1 MSRRAA
7 CILAASL
14 AVLTLGGCVN
24 LAPAYVRPVPPTPD
38 HFPAGPTAEEASLAA
53 PAGWR
58 DFFADARL
66 KEVIERAL
74 AHNRDLRMAL
84 ANIASAR
91 AQYRVQR
98 AALTP
103 SLTAQA
109 QANIAQQ
116 PGDVAGGTA
125 GSGSVDTH
133 DYSLTAGASAYQLDL
148 FGKVRN
154 LTQAAQAQVL
164 ASRAARD
171 AAQITLISEVTNDYL
186 AVGADRALLKIAQD
200 TLDSGNESLAL
211 ARRRLAAGVATDL
224 DVSQAETIVQQAR
237 YDVARL
243 TTQLAQDRNALDL
256 MVGAPVEA
264 GLLPTGLGDP
274 VVVLARMPEAVGS
287 RALLARPD
295 VVEAEDQLRAA
306 NANIGAARAA
316 FFPNIALTGSGGLSS
331 LALSSLF
338 KGAAG
343 TWSFVPTVSQ
353 TLFDGG
359 AHRGDL
365 DYAKAQRDYSVARY
379 EKAVQTA
386 FREVADALAQRAT
399 IDEQLSA
406 QTALVA
412 ASANSLRL
420 AQARY
425 ERGSDTYLNVLVA
438 RRGLYSAQQGLV
450 AVQQLRAA
458 NLVSLYTALGGGLDG
473 AGAAAS

>member
-1 MSRRAA
+1 MSRLAA
-7 CILAASL
+7 SILAA
-14 AVLTLGGCVN
+14 LTLGGCVN
-24 LAPAYVRPVPPTPD
+24 LAPADQRPPIPAPE
-38 HFPAGPTAEEASLAA
+38 HFPGGPTAQAA
-53 PAGWR
+53 PLSTPVGWR

-66 KEVIERAL
+66 RAVIERAL
-74 AHNRDLRMAL
+74 ANNRDLRMAL

-103 SLTAQA
+103 TLTAQA

-116 PGDVAGGTA
+116 PASVAGGA
-125 GSGSVDTH
+125 AASGSVDSH
-133 DYSLTAGASAYQLDL
+133 DYSLTAGATAYQLDL

-154 LTQAAQAQVL
+154 LTQAAQAQLL

-200 TLDSGNESLAL
+200 TLDSGNDSLAL
-211 ARRRLAAGVATDL
+211 TRRRLEAGVATAV
-224 DVSQAETIVQQAR
+224 DVSQAETIVDQAR

-256 MVGAPVEA
+256 VVGAPVEP
-264 GLLPTGLGDP
+264 GLLPNGLEDP

-287 RALLARPD
+287 RVLLTRPD

-316 FFPNIALTGSGGLSS
+316 FFPDISLTGSGGLSS

-359 AHRGDL
+359 ANRGNL
-365 DYAKAQRDYSVARY
+365 DYAKAQRDYSLARY

-399 IDEQLSA
+399 IDEQVSA
-406 QTALVA
+406 QTALAA

-438 RRGLYSAQQGLV
+438 RRSDYSAQQSLV
-450 AVQQLRAA
+450 AVQQLRDA
-458 NLVSLYTALGGGLDG
+458 NLVSLYTALGGGLDAGG
-473 AGAAAS
+473 APSP